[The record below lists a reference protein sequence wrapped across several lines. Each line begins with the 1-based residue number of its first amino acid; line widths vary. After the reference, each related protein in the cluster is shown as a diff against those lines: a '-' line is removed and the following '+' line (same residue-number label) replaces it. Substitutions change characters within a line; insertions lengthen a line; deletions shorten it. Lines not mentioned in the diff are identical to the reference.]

1 MIRARTVFIGL
12 CWAIVP
18 ASVASQ
24 NLTPTPQQNLAS
36 SAGYK
41 IAGTVVNAITGA
53 PLARANI
60 SLADTHHRAEMHT
73 VLSGDNG
80 RFEFTELGEGK
91 YSLQGSKSGYL
102 SSSYEQHEQ
111 FSTAIVTG
119 PDFATGNLVLRLM
132 PMATILGHVLDEAGE
147 PARDARV
154 HLFVEEHS
162 AGTSRVSG
170 TRAVSTDDRGYFDIG
185 VLPPGVYFLSV
196 SARPWYAVHPTAAQ
210 GASDPAQRVSP
221 ALDVA
226 YPTTYYGGA
235 TEAESAAPIE
245 LKGGEHRE
253 IDVRL
258 SPVPA
263 LHVLFRI
270 PQGTYGQEHGFSMP
284 TLQRHT
290 FDNVERVAAEQIREV
305 EPGVYELTGIPAGR
319 YDVRIERPGEPAQFS
334 EMDLS
339 HNGQELTAVQGEAQA
354 SLKLTLKMTGDA
366 PAPKQYAVGLR
377 DSHGRLLF
385 MQQGDATGELTFEA
399 VKPGKYTIVVF
410 APGKRYAVARTI
422 LWNGDAAGSELTL
435 APGASAQ
442 LTAELA
448 GGDADIEGVVQA
460 NGKPMSGVMVVLL
473 PSDPEAH
480 SELFRRDQSDFD
492 GTFLL
497 HGVIPGAYTL
507 IAVEDAWGFDWLKPG
522 ALARYLQRGQSVTV
536 TNKTQGTLRLPEPV
550 AVQSK

>member
-1 MIRARTVFIGL
+1 MIRARTMPSAL
-12 CWAIVP
+12 WLAM
-18 ASVASQ
+18 VAAGVAAQ
-24 NLTPTPQQNLAS
+24 NTTATPQQNPAS
-36 SAGYK
+36 GAGYK
-41 IAGTVVNAITGA
+41 IGGTVVNAITGA

-60 SLADTHHRAEMHT
+60 SLADTRNRARMVS
-73 VLSGDNG
+73 VLSSDNG
-80 RFEFTELGEGK
+80 HFEFTELGEGK
-91 YSLQGSKSGYL
+91 YSLQGSRGGYL
-102 SSSYEQHEQ
+102 TSSYEQHEQ

-119 PDFATGNLVLRLM
+119 AAFATDNLVLRLM

-147 PARDARV
+147 PARDAQVR
-154 HLFVEEHS
+154 LFVEEHS
-162 AGTSRVSG
+162 TGTSRVSG
-170 TRAVSTDDRGYFDIG
+170 TRGVSTDDRGYFDIG
-185 VLPPGVYFLSV
+185 ALSPGTYFLSV
-196 SARPWYAVHPTAAQ
+196 SAKSWYAVHPTTAQ

-226 YPTTYYGGA
+226 YATTYYGGS

-263 LHVLFRI
+263 LHVLFRV
-270 PQGTYGQEHGFSMP
+270 PQGSGQEHGFTMP
-284 TLQRHT
+284 TLQQHT
-290 FDNVERVAAEQIREV
+290 FDAVERVPMGQIRPV

-319 YDVRIERPGEPAQFS
+319 YDVLTQGPGEPAQFS

-339 HNGQELTAVQGEAQA
+339 HDGQDLTATQGEAQA
-354 SLKLTLKMTGDA
+354 RLTLTVKMAGDE
-366 PAPKQYAVGLR
+366 PAPKQYVVGLR
-377 DSHGRLLF
+377 DSHGRQVV
-385 MQQGDATGELTFEA
+385 MQQPDITGELTFEA

-422 LWNGDAAGSELTL
+422 LLNGDSAGSELTL

-448 GGDADIEGVVQA
+448 GGEADIEGVVQKE
-460 NGKPMSGVMVVLL
+460 GKPMSGAMVVLL
-473 PSDPEAH
+473 PSNPEAH

-497 HGVIPGAYTL
+497 HGVIPGIYTL
-507 IAVEDAWGFDWLKPG
+507 IAIEDGWGFDWLKPG
-522 ALARYLQRGQSVTV
+522 ALARYLQQGQSVTV
-536 TNKTQGTLRLPEPV
+536 SNKMQGDVRLPEPV
-550 AVQSK
+550 VVQSK